1 MKAVVLSGGGSKGAY
16 QVGVWKA
23 LRKLKIDYDIVTGTS
38 VGALN
43 GAFMVQNEY
52 RKAFHLWKKISMKV
66 LFGDHINIPKS
77 AKETLKIY
85 GNNFLKNRGM
95 DVSKLQD
102 LIMQYIN
109 YDKFYQSGINFGLVT
124 INISS
129 KKVIQ
134 LKKNKIPKD
143 KLGDYLMASSS
154 CYPAF
159 QLKEID
165 GSKFIDGGMFDNL
178 PINLAI
184 ELGADEIIAVDLSAP
199 GIKQRPKKKVKITKI
214 KPNNK
219 LTNFLNFNEQGSRR
233 NIKFGYNDTLKVY
246 HKLFGKKFTFKNR
259 GFQKTSEEYKDIF
272 FHNLN
277 IILKHKEISKI
288 LKIEKLNFHNLLLK
302 TCEQIGQDF
311 GFDETK
317 IYSFRKFNK
326 KILKRANQLRKENLK
341 INKTI
346 LLYDKLLHKNF
357 RYIKTKGLLSPRE
370 LIKALYLYTLCEV

>member
-16 QVGVWKA
+16 QIGVWKA
-23 LRKLKIDYDIVTGTS
+23 LRKLKIDYNIVTGTS

-43 GAFMVQNEY
+43 GALMVQNEY
-52 RKAFHLWKKISMKV
+52 RKSVHLWKKINMKA
-66 LFGDHINIPKS
+66 LFGDHIHTPKNN
-77 AKETLKIY
+77 KEALKIY

-95 DVSKLQD
+95 DVSKLQS
-102 LIMQYIN
+102 LLMHSIN
-109 YDKFYQSGINFGLVT
+109 YDKFYQSDINFGLVT

-134 LKKNKIPKD
+134 LEKSKIPKD
-143 KLGDYLMASSS
+143 RLGDYLIASAS

-165 GSKFIDGGMFDNL
+165 GSKFIDGGIFDNL

-184 ELGADEIIAVDLSAP
+184 ELGADEIIAVDLAAP
-199 GIKQRPKKKVKITKI
+199 GIKQKPKKKVKITKI

-219 LTNFLNFNEQGSRR
+219 LTNFLNFNEQGSKR

-246 HKLFGKKFTFKNR
+246 HKLSGKKFTFKNR
-259 GFQKTSEEYKDIF
+259 GFQKASEEYQDIL

-277 IILKHKEISKI
+277 IILKHKEISKV
-288 LKIEKLNFHNLLLK
+288 LKVENLNFHNLLLK

-317 IYSFRKFNK
+317 IYNFRKFNK
-326 KILKRANQLRKENLK
+326 KILKKANHLRKENPR
-341 INKTI
+341 ISKTI
-346 LLYDKLLHKNF
+346 LLYDKLINKNF

>member
-16 QVGVWKA
+16 QIGVWKA

-43 GAFMVQNEY
+43 GALMVQNEY
-52 RKAFHLWKKISMKV
+52 KKSVRLWKKINMKV
-66 LFGDHINIPKS
+66 LFGDHINTPKS
-77 AKETLKIY
+77 SKETLKIY
-85 GNNFLKNRGM
+85 GSNFLKNRGM

-102 LIMQYIN
+102 LIMHYID
-109 YDKFYQSGINFGLVT
+109 YDKFYQSDINFGLVT
-124 INISS
+124 INISG
-129 KKVIQ
+129 KKAIQ

-143 KLGDYLMASSS
+143 KLGDYLMASAS

-184 ELGADEIIAVDLSAP
+184 DLGADEIIAVDLAAP
-199 GIKQRPKKKVKITKI
+199 GIKQKPKKKVKITKI
-214 KPNNK
+214 RPNNK
-219 LTNFLNFNEQGSRR
+219 LTNFLNFNEQGSKR
-233 NIKFGYNDTLKVY
+233 NIRFGYNDTLKIY
-246 HKLFGKKFTFKNR
+246 HKLSGKKFTFKNR
-259 GFQKTSEEYKDIF
+259 GFQKTNEEYKDIF

-277 IILKHKEISKI
+277 IILRHKEISKI
-288 LKIEKLNFHNLLLK
+288 LKIGNLNLHNLLLK

-317 IYSFRKFNK
+317 IYSFRRFNK
-326 KILKRANQLRKENLK
+326 KILKKANQLRKENPK
-341 INKTI
+341 ISKTI
-346 LLYDKLLHKNF
+346 FLYDKLMKKNF